1 MILRVEKLGSL
12 YRNGRM
18 TLWVS
23 KMMPKSK
30 SYTPKDVIAI
40 DINEKKI
47 VYGNDTINMEVNTGI
62 DRAYRYKV
70 LVESLQ
76 KKYS

>member
-1 MILRVEKLGSL
+1 
-12 YRNGRM
+12 
-18 TLWVS
+18 
-23 KMMPKSK
+23 MMPKSK

-70 LVESLQ
+70 LAESLQ